1 MDNYVVFVLY
11 CCIAALSIMAKCLY
25 VLREINT
32 NIVWKKNYNSVAG
45 ILIHVSQVDPGLALC
60 IEHQAHFTILA
71 FGLAKYMSY
80 SSILL

>member
-1 MDNYVVFVLY
+1 MLCLF
-11 CCIAALSIMAKCLY
+11 CIVALQLSLLWLNVCMCYERLTPILC
-25 VLREINT
+25 E
-32 NIVWKKNYNSVAG
+32 KKNYNSVAG

>member
-25 VLREINT
+25 VFERLTPILCE
-32 NIVWKKNYNSVAG
+32 KKNYNSVAG